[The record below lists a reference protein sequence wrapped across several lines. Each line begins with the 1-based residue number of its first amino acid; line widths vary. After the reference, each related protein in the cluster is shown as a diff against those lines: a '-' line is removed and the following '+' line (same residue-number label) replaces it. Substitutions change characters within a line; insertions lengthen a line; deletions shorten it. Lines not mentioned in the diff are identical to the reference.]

1 MMIEKIPLA
10 VVFRNGVVIG
20 PAADRRFVHDDS
32 FESERSHRAVSHGIS
47 QVFGLVLYPGE
58 SEVIFAV
65 AFEYIW
71 SFLEAFG
78 QPLNLYRFEAS
89 SFMFGFSLATDIPR
103 PDQ

>member
-10 VVFRNGVVIG
+10 VVFLNGVVIG
-20 PAADRRFVHDDS
+20 PAADRRFVHDNS

-78 QPLNLYRFEAS
+78 QPLNLYRF
-89 SFMFGFSLATDIPR
+89 GGKLLHVWL
-103 PDQ
+103 